1 MGTQY
6 LLDSNIV
13 IDFLDNRLPEKGMK
27 FVSKVINVVPNISV
41 ISKIE
46 VLRYNTIGHVMQILE
61 DFLDCSNICELDTHT
76 VNETIRLG
84 RQSKIKLPDA
94 IIAATC
100 LVNKYVLLTRNVKDF
115 VHIADLNIIN
125 PWDLQ

>member
-6 LLDSNIV
+6 LLDSNII
-13 IDFLDNRLPEKGMK
+13 IDFLDKRLPEKGMI
-27 FVSKVINVVPNISV
+27 FVSEVVDSVPNISV

-46 VLRYNTIGHVMQILE
+46 VLRYNTTDIAMQILE
-61 DFLDCSNICELDTHT
+61 DFMDCSNICELGDKI
-76 VNETIRLG
+76 VNETIKLC

-100 LVNKYVLLTRNVKDF
+100 LANRYILLTRNVKDF
-115 VHIADLNIIN
+115 GHIADLTIIN
-125 PWDLQ
+125 PWNL

>member
-6 LLDSNIV
+6 LLDSNI
-13 IDFLDNRLPEKGMK
+13 IIGFLDKRLPEKGMTL
-27 FVSKVINVVPNISV
+27 VSEVVDVVPNISV

-46 VLRYNTIGHVMQILE
+46 VLRYNTTETAMQILE
-61 DFLDCSNICELDTHT
+61 DFMDCSNICELDNNI
-76 VNETIRLG
+76 VNKTINLC

-100 LVNKYVLLTRNVKDF
+100 LVNKYILVTRNVKDF
-115 VHIADLNIIN
+115 TNIADLSIIN
-125 PWDLQ
+125 PWNL

>member
-6 LLDSNIV
+6 LLDSNI
-13 IDFLDNRLPEKGMK
+13 IIGFLDRRLPEKGMI
-27 FVSKVINVVPNISV
+27 FVSEVVDVVPNISV

-46 VLRYNTIGHVMQILE
+46 VLRYNTTETAMQILE
-61 DFLDCSNICELDTHT
+61 DFMDCSNIFELDNKI
-76 VNETIRLG
+76 VNKTIKLC

-100 LVNKYVLLTRNVKDF
+100 LVNKYILVTRNVKDF
-115 VHIADLNIIN
+115 THIADLTITN
-125 PWDLQ
+125 PWDL

>member
-6 LLDSNIV
+6 LLDSNV
-13 IDFLDNRLPEKGMK
+13 IIGFLDNRLPNNGMM
-27 FVSKVINVVPNISV
+27 FVSEIVDSVPNISV

-46 VLRYNTIGHVMQILE
+46 VLRYNITESAMRILE
-61 DFLDCSNICELDTHT
+61 DFISCSNIRELDTKT
-76 VNETIRLG
+76 VNETIKLG

-100 LVNKYVLLTRNVKDF
+100 LINKYVLLTRNVKDF
-115 VHIADLNIIN
+115 DHITDLKIIN
-125 PWDLQ
+125 PWEL

>member
-6 LLDSNIV
+6 LLDSNTI
-13 IDFLDNRLPEKGMK
+13 IGFLDNRIPYKGMML
-27 FVSKVINVVPNISV
+27 VSEVVNVVPNISV

-46 VLRYNTIGHVMQILE
+46 VLRYNTTEFAMRILE
-61 DFLDCSNICELDTHT
+61 DFVNYSNICELDAQT
-76 VNETIRLG
+76 VNTTIRLC

-100 LVNKYVLLTRNVKDF
+100 LVNKYILLTRNEKDF
-115 VHIADLNIIN
+115 VRITDLNIIN
-125 PWDLQ
+125 PWDL

>member
-13 IDFLDNRLPEKGMK
+13 IDFLDNRLPEKGMVV
-27 FVSKVINVVPNISV
+27 VSKIVNAVPNISV

-46 VLRYNTIGHVMQILE
+46 ILRYNISGFVMQILE
-61 DFLDCSNICELDTHT
+61 DFLDCSNICALDTKT
-76 VNETIRLG
+76 VNETIKLC

-115 VHIADLNIIN
+115 VHITDLKIVN

>member
-6 LLDSNIV
+6 LLDSNI
-13 IDFLDNRLPEKGMK
+13 IIGFLDNRLPYKGMM
-27 FVSKVINVVPNISV
+27 FVSDVVNAVPNVSV

-46 VLRYNTIGHVMQILE
+46 VLRYNTTEFALQILE
-61 DFLDCSNICELDTHT
+61 DFMDYSNICELDAQT
-76 VNETIRLG
+76 VSETIKLC

-100 LVNKYVLLTRNVKDF
+100 LVNKYILLTRNTKDF
-115 VHIADLNIIN
+115 VHIADLKVVN
-125 PWDLQ
+125 PWD

>member
-6 LLDSNIV
+6 LLDSNI
-13 IDFLDNRLPEKGMK
+13 IIGFLDKRLPEKGMI
-27 FVSKVINVVPNISV
+27 FVSEVVDVVPNISV

-46 VLRYNTIGHVMQILE
+46 VLRYNTTETVMQILE
-61 DFLDCSNICELDTHT
+61 DFMDCSNIFELDNKI
-76 VNETIRLG
+76 VNKTIKLC

-100 LVNKYVLLTRNVKDF
+100 LVNKYILVTRNVKDF
-115 VHIADLNIIN
+115 THIADLTITN
-125 PWDLQ
+125 PWDL

>member
-6 LLDSNIV
+6 LLDSNV
-13 IDFLDNRLPEKGMK
+13 IIGFLDNRLTNKGMV
-27 FVSKVINVVPNISV
+27 FVSDVVDIAPNISV

-46 VLRYNTIGHVMQILE
+46 VLRYNTTESAMQILE
-61 DFLDCSNICELDTHT
+61 EFMNYSTICELDTQI
-76 VNETIRLG
+76 VNETIKLC

-100 LVNKYVLLTRNVKDF
+100 LVNGYTLLTRNVKDF
-115 VHIADLNIIN
+115 AHIDALNIVN
-125 PWDLQ
+125 PWSY

>member
-6 LLDSNIV
+6 LLDSNI
-13 IDFLDNRLPEKGMK
+13 IIGFLDNRLPNKGMM
-27 FVSKVINVVPNISV
+27 FISEIVDTIPNMSV

-46 VLRYNTIGHVMQILE
+46 VLRYNTTEFATKILE
-61 DFLDCSNICELDTHT
+61 DFVNYSNVCKLNEIT
-76 VNETIRLG
+76 VNETINIC

-115 VHIADLNIIN
+115 IHITDLEIIN
-125 PWDLQ
+125 PWEL

>member
-6 LLDSNIV
+6 LLDSNTI
-13 IDFLDNRLPEKGMK
+13 IGFLDNRLPYKGMM
-27 FVSKVINVVPNISV
+27 FVSEVVNAASNVSV

-46 VLRYNTIGHVMQILE
+46 VLRYNTIESAMRILE
-61 DFLDCSNICELDTHT
+61 DFMNYSNIHELDTQT
-76 VNETIRLG
+76 VNETIKLC

-100 LVNKYVLLTRNVKDF
+100 LVNKYILLTRNVKDF
-115 VHIADLNIIN
+115 VHIAGLNVVN
-125 PWDLQ
+125 PWDF